1 MQSNSESEENSA
13 MLSFRRRLDSLQA
26 VLLIGYAG
34 SLSLPI
40 TIPWILLIVGLVVLL
55 AQILIS
61 VRLKSFKMV
70 LPPLTVP
77 ILVFVAVNFISGA
90 VNGGLKE
97 AFASI
102 ATLRTLVVYFWA
114 YYILHDQT
122 KVLYDQSEL
131 KAKAIPA
138 MLLLG
143 AIAGV
148 FATVQQVLDWH
159 PGNFKYLQG
168 TGFLSG
174 PMAFAGVM
182 QMFSLLAIAVW
193 LTASYRHCVA
203 PFKNKSVFIPL
214 VIGNTLGLIFA
225 SERSA
230 WFGFT
235 VGVILIASLVSWKL
249 VTRLI
254 ALGIVVGT
262 IGWLC
267 VPMVQTRL
275 RPLINWQTEPSS
287 VQRMTV
293 WRSAVEQ
300 FQSSTTSQIIGV
312 GPRKFKPIPIE
323 GPNKQELDHAHSNYL
338 QSLATTGVI
347 GLCAYL
353 WLCFTTLRLALQN
366 FLVAKQSDGGINL
379 GLSLGVLGGIVS
391 LLLAGIFE
399 YNFGT
404 GNVRL
409 AQWFLLA
416 MLSSIGPLDST
427 PAPDA
432 N

>member
-1 MQSNSESEENSA
+1 MQSKSERDENSA
-13 MLSFRRRLDSLQA
+13 MLAWKRRLDSLQA
-26 VLLIGYAG
+26 LLLIGYAV

-40 TIPWILLIVGLVVLL
+40 TIPWIILIVGLVVWL
-55 AQILIS
+55 AQTLIS
-61 VRLKSFKMV
+61 IRLKSFKLE

-77 ILVFVAVNFISGA
+77 ILIFVAVNFISGA

-97 AFASI
+97 ALASV
-102 ATLRTLVVYFWA
+102 ATLRTFVVYFWA
-114 YYILHDQT
+114 YY
-122 KVLYDQSEL
+122 VLYDQSQVLHEPSEV
-131 KAKAIPA
+131 KARAIPA

-143 AIAGV
+143 AVAGV
-148 FATVQQVLDWH
+148 VATIQQLFNWH
-159 PGNFKYLQG
+159 PGFKYLQG

-182 QMFSLLAIAVW
+182 QMFSLMAIGLW
-193 LTASYRHCVA
+193 LTGSYKFCA
-203 PFKNKSVFIPL
+203 GPFQNRSVFIPI
-214 VIGNTLGLIFA
+214 VIGNILGLLFA
-225 SERSA
+225 AERSA
-230 WFGFT
+230 WFGFII
-235 VGVILIASLVSWKL
+235 GVILIASLVSWKL

-254 ALGIVVGT
+254 AVGIVVGA

-275 RPLINWQTEPSS
+275 RPLLNWQTEPSS
-287 VQRMTV
+287 VQRMVV
-293 WRSAVEQ
+293 WKSAVDQ
-300 FQSSTTSQIIGV
+300 FQSSLTSEIIGV

-338 QSLATTGVI
+338 QSLATTGVL

-353 WLCFTTLRLALQN
+353 WLCFSTLRLAMQN
-366 FLVAKQSDGGINL
+366 FLVAKKLDRGINV

-409 AQWFLLA
+409 AQWFMLA
-416 MLSSIGPLDST
+416 MLASVQPLHSAQSERSIH
-427 PAPDA
+427 
-432 N
+432 